1 MTNDTPNYP
10 VITWPVTVSF
20 SVNITIDGVT
30 TAHTIANSGGY
41 AWAATT
47 SLVAVAGSIP
57 DAVRDAVDAHAGAVA
72 ALPTYTANAS
82 QGIPWLY
89 RFSFTTASISTAPT
103 IVFASAA
110 DALSVGYDGGTTWTA
125 TSVSGTTPTTVWR
138 FTSTCNH
145 VGYWAPYQL
154 VVQDA
159 RDSQGR
165 SFASESL
172 SGAVSVIDWGSVTQR
187 DLTFPV
193 CQAGQLL
200 LYRAADTA
208 FAGALGRNV
217 ADTNN
222 VLENLITAAR
232 TNALLRVVAGTPTV
246 GAYREAR
253 IVSTDRLNRVLADC
267 QDEAGAGRLWSVTLP
282 LRDLGGTAP

>member
-1 MTNDTPNYP
+1 MTNDTPYYP
-10 VITWPVTVSF
+10 VITWPVTVSLN
-20 SVNITIDGVT
+20 VDITINAVT
-30 TAHTIANSGGY
+30 TTHAVTNSGGY
-41 AWAATT
+41 GWGTG
-47 SLVAVAGSIP
+47 SLLVASSGTVA
-57 DAVRDAVDAHAGAVA
+57 DAVRDALAAHAGASGEIA
-72 ALPTYTANAS
+72 AYNTNAS

-89 RFSFTTASISTAPT
+89 RINFTTASISTAPT
-103 IVFASAA
+103 IVFATAA

-125 TSVSGTTPTTVWR
+125 TSASGTTPTTSWR

-154 VVQDA
+154 VVQDQ

-165 SFASESL
+165 AFASESL
-172 SGAVSVIDWGSVTQR
+172 TGAVSVINWGSVTSR

-193 CQAGQLL
+193 CQAAQLL

-222 VLENLITAAR
+222 VLENLIVAAR
-232 TNALLRVVAGTPTV
+232 TNALLRVVSGTPTV

-253 IVSTDRLNRVLADC
+253 IVSPDRLNRVLADC

>member
-1 MTNDTPNYP
+1 MTNDTPSYP
-10 VITWPVTVSF
+10 VIAWPVTVSF
-20 SVNITIDGVT
+20 NVDITINAVT
-30 TAHTIANSGGY
+30 TTHTVTNGGGY
-41 AWAATT
+41 GWAVG
-47 SLVAVAGSIP
+47 SLLIAASGSVA
-57 DAVRDAVDAHAGAVA
+57 DAVRDALAAHAGASGEVA
-72 ALPTYTANAS
+72 AYTTNAS

-89 RFSFTTASISTAPT
+89 QISFTTASISTAPT

-110 DALSVGYDGGTTWTA
+110 DARSVGYDGGTTWTA
-125 TSVSGTTPTTVWR
+125 TSVSGVTPTTGWR

-165 SFASESL
+165 AFASESL
-172 SGAVSVIDWGSVTQR
+172 TGAVSVIDWGSVTQR

-217 ADTNN
+217 ADTSN

-232 TNALLRVVAGTPTV
+232 ANALLRVVSGTPTP

-253 IVSTDRLNRVLADC
+253 VVSPDRLNRVLADC